1 MGHFGFTKLVVA
13 DLDAAARFYKAV
25 FGLTEQATIDS
36 ASAGRPIR
44 EIMFTPTAPGA
55 AQFVLLTFPG
65 EPAPAVGEAI
75 LGWITQ
81 DLEALIARARAA
93 GGTLAEAI
101 REMPQHGVRLAFI
114 RDPEGRLSEVVQ
126 PLAS

>member
-13 DLDAAARFYKAV
+13 DLDASARFYKAV

-36 ASAGRPIR
+36 AIEGRAIR

-55 AQFVLLTFPG
+55 AQFVLLTFPK
-65 EPAPAVGEAI
+65 EKAPAAGEAI
-75 LGWITQ
+75 LGWVTQ
-81 DLEALIARARAA
+81 DLEAVIERTRAA
-93 GGTLAEAI
+93 GGSLAEAI
-101 REMPQHGVRLAFI
+101 REMPQHGVRVAFI

-126 PLAS
+126 ML